1 MSFDWGDYIKLAEK
15 LQNETNKNSIE
26 EAYYRSI
33 ISRSYYGVFCIS
45 RIKAGLEFYRPR
57 PRTGDPGVHE
67 KVISYYKNS
76 NIPEEKLIGKFLDD
90 LRRDRND
97 ADYDRRKRIDKDLA
111 ERAILKAKELLNIL
125 NRIKSSP
132 TARSTQ

>member
-1 MSFDWGDYIKLAEK
+1 MSFDWEDYIKLAEK
-15 LQNETNKNSIE
+15 LHDETNKNSTE

-57 PRTGDPGVHE
+57 PLTGDPGVHE

-76 NIPEEKLIGKFLDD
+76 TIPEEKLVGKLLDD
-90 LRRDRND
+90 LRKERNN
-97 ADYDRRKRIDKDLA
+97 ADYDRNKNVGKDLA
-111 ERAILKAKELLNIL
+111 ERAISKAKEVLKTLKQNIH
-125 NRIKSSP
+125 
-132 TARSTQ
+132 